1 MVLLARKDEEG
12 NTQTLYDHLHGAGR
26 LASGFE
32 DEFAD
37 ISRTAA
43 VLHDVGKVAQQFQT
57 YLLSDDGHRGDVQ
70 HARQGAF
77 VVNDFFESK
86 GEIEEIAKEILELA
100 ISKHH
105 GGLPDC
111 IDESGN
117 RAFLLGFTE
126 SDKSNEKYAYQE
138 IKRGLNGL
146 ALDLQSNFRGSAED
160 IACFLKKIKSLGMS
174 KDSIYFYLGLL
185 VKLIYSRLVDA
196 DRTDAACFETRKQY
210 RPNTVDWQNL
220 ISRLDKSMRS
230 FDSSSE
236 INRIRH
242 QINEQCCLAGAR
254 ETGIYRL
261 SIPTGGGKTLASLN
275 FALHHALKTGKHRII
290 YVIPYLSIT
299 TQTAKTFRDVLGL
312 NADSD
317 VLLEHYST
325 AGMQRSADV
334 ADNASSEFEDAGE
347 HQRKLAA
354 ERWDNPIIVTTM
366 VEFLETVMSA
376 RGTKLRK
383 FHNMADSVIIFDE
396 IQSLPMNTI
405 NLFNEIVSFLSKITN
420 STILLCSAT
429 QPLLEKTKRENL
441 LLSEKPDLIAET
453 ESYEDKLRRT
463 RIVASTENK
472 SCDELGQIIYQQAR
486 KNGNCLA
493 IVNLKKEAREIFQC
507 LERLDVNHEF
517 ELIRL
522 STAMCGRHRTDC
534 LNRIGALL
542 DPGNPKPVICVSTQ
556 LIEAGVD
563 ISFACVVRAMAGLD
577 SIMQA
582 AGRCNRNGES
592 VEPKNVYVYPLK
604 DEDSMER
611 YLPDIA
617 MGKQLTLQI
626 YGIITDKNYGFP
638 EWIDEQNLGADKKQ
652 SLESMVDE
660 LHVSP
665 KVKRGII
672 QSVRLIDDI
681 SKAVGK
687 KPSRIFLE
695 LAGDIQASVRTTSR
709 KNRLL
714 ELYKNAGL
722 RKEFS
727 DIYDRLEASDD
738 KGLQDD
744 RWFLYYTQLGK
755 DMYTGEELDID
766 RLSSDYDIDHI
777 IPQAVT
783 QNDSLDN
790 RVLVSRAANA
800 RKTDS
805 FAYLPELVEARRGFW
820 QELLDNRLISQTK
833 FERLVRQNDFGR
845 HEKERFVERS
855 LVETRQIMK
864 NVATLM
870 RRRYGNSSAV
880 IGLNSELT
888 KEMRQYLG
896 FEHKNRDI
904 NDYHHAQDALCL
916 GVAGQF
922 AVNRGFFDNGA
933 VSDGAANA
941 YNIYLQD
948 YLRGY
953 REKLKAGD
961 RKHGKAFGFIVGSMA
976 SADENKRI
984 NPKTGEI
991 AWSEADKDYLRRV
1004 MNYRKMLVT
1013 QKVGDSFGALY
1024 NETRYGAAVKE
1035 GHDGIAFDKN
1045 KADTSLYGGFSS
1057 AKVVYSILVELK
1069 GKVRLVNITMQEY
1082 SMLGDC
1088 PSDEALKK
1096 VLVAKKPEYAKAKI
1110 LLRHIPSMQLIHY
1123 KGACMTIKSA
1133 TELNNARQLWLD
1145 CDVYNALDDY
1155 LKCGTSKSSIDIMQ
1169 IWDALF
1175 DAVNKHYPLHRVEE
1189 STLAKARTKFEKL
1202 DLDKQLDVL
1211 GMIVVALH
1219 ADPGRANLSLVGLPS
1234 EWKRVRSV
1242 SFSDD
1247 DEFVFQSP
1255 SGLFETK
1262 ITIAEL
1268 KKAE

>member
-486 KNGNCLA
+486 KDGNCLA

-507 LERLDVNHEF
+507 LERLDVNLAIAF
-517 ELIRL
+517 EVNNANPNGDPLNGNRPRTTSEGLGEVSDVALKRKIR
-522 STAMCGRHRTDC
+522 
-534 LNRIGALL
+534 NRLQDA
-542 DPGNPKPVICVSTQ
+542 
-556 LIEAGVD
+556 
-563 ISFACVVRAMAGLD
+563 
-577 SIMQA
+577 
-582 AGRCNRNGES
+582 GES
-592 VEPKNVYVYPLK
+592 VFVQSDDRSDDGAKSLSDRFNTYLKTLPKDEQKQKNVVFGKVCERWLDVRSFGQVFAFKKAKDTDEVSIGVRGPVSIQPAFSINPIAIDDVQITKSVNSETTDSGKKSSDTMGMKYRVSGRAVYVTYGSISPQLAERTGFSAEDAEK
-604 DEDSMER
+604 IKEALVTLFENDESSARPSGSMEV
-611 YLPDIA
+611 LDVVWFA
-617 MGKQLTLQI
+617 H
-626 YGIITDKNYGFP
+626 NC
-638 EWIDEQNLGADKKQ
+638 
-652 SLESMVDE
+652 
-660 LHVSP
+660 
-665 KVKRGII
+665 
-672 QSVRLIDDI
+672 
-681 SKAVGK
+681 
-687 KPSRIFLE
+687 
-695 LAGDIQASVRTTSR
+695 
-709 KNRLL
+709 
-714 ELYKNAGL
+714 
-722 RKEFS
+722 
-727 DIYDRLEASDD
+727 
-738 KGLQDD
+738 KG
-744 RWFLYYTQLGK
+744 
-755 DMYTGEELDID
+755 
-766 RLSSDYDIDHI
+766 
-777 IPQAVT
+777 
-783 QNDSLDN
+783 
-790 RVLVSRAANA
+790 
-800 RKTDS
+800 
-805 FAYLPELVEARRGFW
+805 
-820 QELLDNRLISQTK
+820 
-833 FERLVRQNDFGR
+833 
-845 HEKERFVERS
+845 
-855 LVETRQIMK
+855 
-864 NVATLM
+864 
-870 RRRYGNSSAV
+870 
-880 IGLNSELT
+880 
-888 KEMRQYLG
+888 
-896 FEHKNRDI
+896 
-904 NDYHHAQDALCL
+904 
-916 GVAGQF
+916 
-922 AVNRGFFDNGA
+922 GA
-933 VSDGAANA
+933 VF
-941 YNIYLQD
+941 
-948 YLRGY
+948 
-953 REKLKAGD
+953 
-961 RKHGKAFGFIVGSMA
+961 FGQS
-976 SADENKRI
+976 S
-984 NPKTGEI
+984 
-991 AWSEADKDYLRRV
+991 
-1004 MNYRKMLVT
+1004 
-1013 QKVGDSFGALY
+1013 SF
-1024 NETRYGAAVKE
+1024 R
-1035 GHDGIAFDKN
+1035 F
-1045 KADTSLYGGFSS
+1045 
-1057 AKVVYSILVELK
+1057 
-1069 GKVRLVNITMQEY
+1069 R
-1082 SMLGDC
+1082 
-1088 PSDEALKK
+1088 
-1096 VLVAKKPEYAKAKI
+1096 
-1110 LLRHIPSMQLIHY
+1110 
-1123 KGACMTIKSA
+1123 
-1133 TELNNARQLWLD
+1133 
-1145 CDVYNALDDY
+1145 
-1155 LKCGTSKSSIDIMQ
+1155 
-1169 IWDALF
+1169 
-1175 DAVNKHYPLHRVEE
+1175 
-1189 STLAKARTKFEKL
+1189 
-1202 DLDKQLDVL
+1202 
-1211 GMIVVALH
+1211 
-1219 ADPGRANLSLVGLPS
+1219 
-1234 EWKRVRSV
+1234 
-1242 SFSDD
+1242 
-1247 DEFVFQSP
+1247 
-1255 SGLFETK
+1255 
-1262 ITIAEL
+1262 
-1268 KKAE
+1268 

>member
-12 NTQTLYDHLHGAGR
+12 NTQALYDHLHGAGR

-160 IACFLKKIKSLGMS
+160 IACFLKKIKSLRLS

-210 RPNTVDWQNL
+210 RPNAVDWQNL

-275 FALHHALKTGKHRII
+275 FALHHALKTGKRRII

-312 NADSD
+312 NSDSD

-463 RIVASTENK
+463 RIVASAENK

-517 ELIRL
+517 ELIHL

-626 YGIITDKNYGFP
+626 MENYPGKDLLSSNILEQYYDMLLRKKDGNGKGGYTDCPIRGRA
-638 EWIDEQNLGADKKQ
+638 EGATTAYD
-652 SLESMVDE
+652 LFRVDS
-660 LHVSP
+660 SP
-665 KVKRGII
+665 
-672 QSVRLIDDI
+672 I
-681 SKAVGK
+681 SKEYAIMAALENKIDFAIAFAVNNAN
-687 KPSRIFLE
+687 PN
-695 LAGDIQASVRTTSR
+695 GDPLNGNRPRTTSEGLGEVSDVALKR
-709 KNRLL
+709 KIRNRLQD
-714 ELYKNAGL
+714 AG
-722 RKEFS
+722 ESVFVQ
-727 DIYDRLEASDD
+727 SDD
-738 KGLQDD
+738 RSDD
-744 RWFLYYTQLGK
+744 GAKSLSDRFNTYLKTLPKDEQKQKNVVFGKVCERWLDVRSFGQVFAFKKAKDTDEVSIGVRGPVSIQPAFSINPIAIDDVQITKSVNSETTDSGK
-755 DMYTGEELDID
+755 K
-766 RLSSDYDIDHI
+766 SSDTMGMKYRVSGRAVYVTYGSIS
-777 IPQAVT
+777 PQLAERTGFSAEDAEKIKEALVT
-783 QNDSLDN
+783 LFEND
-790 RVLVSRAANA
+790 
-800 RKTDS
+800 
-805 FAYLPELVEARRGFW
+805 E
-820 QELLDNRLISQTK
+820 
-833 FERLVRQNDFGR
+833 
-845 HEKERFVERS
+845 
-855 LVETRQIMK
+855 
-864 NVATLM
+864 
-870 RRRYGNSSAV
+870 SSARP
-880 IGLNSELT
+880 S
-888 KEMRQYLG
+888 
-896 FEHKNRDI
+896 
-904 NDYHHAQDALCL
+904 
-916 GVAGQF
+916 
-922 AVNRGFFDNGA
+922 
-933 VSDGAANA
+933 
-941 YNIYLQD
+941 
-948 YLRGY
+948 
-953 REKLKAGD
+953 
-961 RKHGKAFGFIVGSMA
+961 GSMEVLDVVWFA
-976 SADENKRI
+976 HNCK
-984 NPKTGEI
+984 
-991 AWSEADKDYLRRV
+991 
-1004 MNYRKMLVT
+1004 
-1013 QKVGDSFGALY
+1013 
-1024 NETRYGAAVKE
+1024 
-1035 GHDGIAFDKN
+1035 
-1045 KADTSLYGGFSS
+1045 GGQYSS
-1057 AKVVYSILVELK
+1057 AKV
-1069 GKVRLVNITMQEY
+1069 
-1082 SMLGDC
+1082 
-1088 PSDEALKK
+1088 
-1096 VLVAKKPEYAKAKI
+1096 
-1110 LLRHIPSMQLIHY
+1110 H
-1123 KGACMTIKSA
+1123 
-1133 TELNNARQLWLD
+1133 
-1145 CDVYNALDDY
+1145 
-1155 LKCGTSKSSIDIMQ
+1155 
-1169 IWDALF
+1169 
-1175 DAVNKHYPLHRVEE
+1175 
-1189 STLAKARTKFEKL
+1189 
-1202 DLDKQLDVL
+1202 
-1211 GMIVVALH
+1211 
-1219 ADPGRANLSLVGLPS
+1219 
-1234 EWKRVRSV
+1234 RSV
-1242 SFSDD
+1242 SIDADGTVNVDD
-1247 DEFVFQSP
+1247 ASIP
-1255 SGLFETK
+1255 GLRYEV
-1262 ITIAEL
+1262 IEGR
-1268 KKAE
+1268 

>member
-12 NTQTLYDHLHGAGR
+12 NTQALYDHLHGAGR

-160 IACFLKKIKSLGMS
+160 IACFLKKIKSLRLS

-210 RPNTVDWQNL
+210 RPNAVDWQNL

-275 FALHHALKTGKHRII
+275 FALHHALKTGKRRII

-312 NADSD
+312 NSDSD

-463 RIVASTENK
+463 RIVASAENK

-517 ELIRL
+517 ELIHL

-556 LIEAGVD
+556 LIYQNDQTLAKVPL
-563 ISFACVVRAMAGLD
+563 R
-577 SIMQA
+577 SIEGIMCFSYKGA
-582 AGRCNRNGES
+582 SPALMGRCGKLGVSMAFYSPRGHYYCSVLGEENRNVLLRREQFR
-592 VEPKNVYVYPLK
+592 VA
-604 DEDSMER
+604 D
-611 YLPDIA
+611 
-617 MGKQLTLQI
+617 
-626 YGIITDKNYGFP
+626 
-638 EWIDEQNLGADKKQ
+638 DEQK
-652 SLESMVDE
+652 SLRYAKSF
-660 LHVSP
+660 
-665 KVKRGII
+665 I
-672 QSVRLIDDI
+672 
-681 SKAVGK
+681 VGK
-687 KPSRIFLE
+687 LYNAKWVLE
-695 LAGDIQASVRTTSR
+695 RTKR
-709 KNRLL
+709 DH
-714 ELYKNAGL
+714 AL
-722 RKEFS
+722 RVN
-727 DIYDRLEASDD
+727 
-738 KGLQDD
+738 
-744 RWFLYYTQLGK
+744 
-755 DMYTGEELDID
+755 ID
-766 RLSSDYDIDHI
+766 RLAEQSGKLS
-777 IPQAVT
+777 
-783 QNDSLDN
+783 
-790 RVLVSRAANA
+790 AALSKA
-800 RKTDS
+800 RKSLTIDELRGVEGLAAKDYFYAFDDLVLKNKDDFFFTSRSRRPPLDRLNALLSFCYSILTNDCIAALQGVGLDPYVGFMHTDRPGRAS
-805 FAYLPELVEARRGFW
+805 LALDLVEEFRPVLADRFVLTLVNTGAVKPGDFEIRENGGV
-820 QELLDNRLISQTK
+820 LLS
-833 FERLVRQNDFGR
+833 DFGR
-845 HEKERFVERS
+845 
-855 LVETRQIMK
+855 
-864 NVATLM
+864 
-870 RRRYGNSSAV
+870 
-880 IGLNSELT
+880 
-888 KEMRQYLG
+888 
-896 FEHKNRDI
+896 
-904 NDYHHAQDALCL
+904 
-916 GVAGQF
+916 
-922 AVNRGFFDNGA
+922 
-933 VSDGAANA
+933 
-941 YNIYLQD
+941 
-948 YLRGY
+948 
-953 REKLKAGD
+953 
-961 RKHGKAFGFIVGSMA
+961 
-976 SADENKRI
+976 
-984 NPKTGEI
+984 
-991 AWSEADKDYLRRV
+991 
-1004 MNYRKMLVT
+1004 
-1013 QKVGDSFGALY
+1013 
-1024 NETRYGAAVKE
+1024 
-1035 GHDGIAFDKN
+1035 
-1045 KADTSLYGGFSS
+1045 
-1057 AKVVYSILVELK
+1057 
-1069 GKVRLVNITMQEY
+1069 
-1082 SMLGDC
+1082 
-1088 PSDEALKK
+1088 KK
-1096 VLVAKKPEYAKAKI
+1096 VLTAWQKKKSDQILHPFLQEKI
-1110 LLRHIPSMQLIHY
+1110 SWGLVPYVQALLL
-1123 KGACMTIKSA
+1123 
-1133 TELNNARQLWLD
+1133 ARSLRGD
-1145 CDVYNALDDY
+1145 LDDY
-1155 LKCGTSKSSIDIMQ
+1155 PPFM
-1169 IWDALF
+1169 
-1175 DAVNKHYPLHRVEE
+1175 
-1189 STLAKARTKFEKL
+1189 
-1202 DLDKQLDVL
+1202 
-1211 GMIVVALH
+1211 
-1219 ADPGRANLSLVGLPS
+1219 
-1234 EWKRVRSV
+1234 WK
-1242 SFSDD
+1242 
-1247 DEFVFQSP
+1247 
-1255 SGLFETK
+1255 
-1262 ITIAEL
+1262 
-1268 KKAE
+1268 

>member
-196 DRTDAACFETRKQY
+196 DRTDAACFETQKQY

-493 IVNLKKEAREIFQC
+493 IVNLKREAREIFQC
-507 LERLDVNHEF
+507 LGRLDVNHEF
-517 ELIRL
+517 ELIHL

-534 LNRIGALL
+534 LNGIGALL

-592 VEPKNVYVYPLK
+592 VEPKNVYVYPFTFRGRFSSKEQALLVDSASSQK
-604 DEDSMER
+604 INSTLRWLVNNHGTLTGNQAIVVWAIKRPEEKPVLNPQSGSFDFDDFFSPIADESK
-611 YLPDIA
+611 A
-617 MGKQLTLQI
+617 
-626 YGIITDKNYGFP
+626 
-638 EWIDEQNLGADKKQ
+638 
-652 SLESMVDE
+652 
-660 LHVSP
+660 LH
-665 KVKRGII
+665 
-672 QSVRLIDDI
+672 DDI
-681 SKAVGK
+681 S
-687 KPSRIFLE
+687 
-695 LAGDIQASVRTTSR
+695 
-709 KNRLL
+709 
-714 ELYKNAGL
+714 
-722 RKEFS
+722 
-727 DIYDRLEASDD
+727 
-738 KGLQDD
+738 
-744 RWFLYYTQLGK
+744 
-755 DMYTGEELDID
+755 
-766 RLSSDYDIDHI
+766 
-777 IPQAVT
+777 
-783 QNDSLDN
+783 
-790 RVLVSRAANA
+790 
-800 RKTDS
+800 
-805 FAYLPELVEARRGFW
+805 
-820 QELLDNRLISQTK
+820 
-833 FERLVRQNDFGR
+833 
-845 HEKERFVERS
+845 
-855 LVETRQIMK
+855 
-864 NVATLM
+864 
-870 RRRYGNSSAV
+870 
-880 IGLNSELT
+880 
-888 KEMRQYLG
+888 
-896 FEHKNRDI
+896 
-904 NDYHHAQDALCL
+904 DAL
-916 GVAGQF
+916 
-922 AVNRGFFDNGA
+922 
-933 VSDGAANA
+933 NA
-941 YNIYLQD
+941 TNVQYAKIFSRV
-948 YLRGY
+948 LRGY
-953 REKLKAGD
+953 EGAEDLK
-961 RKHGKAFGFIVGSMA
+961 KHNDPMVVVILDAATTGRLGVTFYCELQK
-976 SADENKRI
+976 DEYIKRI
-984 NPKTGEI
+984 
-991 AWSEADKDYLRRV
+991 L
-1004 MNYRKMLVT
+1004 L
-1013 QKVGDSFGALY
+1013 
-1024 NETRYGAAVKE
+1024 
-1035 GHDGIAFDKN
+1035 
-1045 KADTSLYGGFSS
+1045 
-1057 AKVVYSILVELK
+1057 
-1069 GKVRLVNITMQEY
+1069 
-1082 SMLGDC
+1082 
-1088 PSDEALKK
+1088 K
-1096 VLVAKKPEYAKAKI
+1096 VLCSI
-1110 LLRHIPSMQLIHY
+1110 S
-1123 KGACMTIKSA
+1123 
-1133 TELNNARQLWLD
+1133 RQ
-1145 CDVYNALDDY
+1145 N
-1155 LKCGTSKSSIDIMQ
+1155 
-1169 IWDALF
+1169 
-1175 DAVNKHYPLHRVEE
+1175 
-1189 STLAKARTKFEKL
+1189 
-1202 DLDKQLDVL
+1202 
-1211 GMIVVALH
+1211 VV
-1219 ADPGRANLSLVGLPS
+1219 
-1234 EWKRVRSV
+1234 
-1242 SFSDD
+1242 
-1247 DEFVFQSP
+1247 
-1255 SGLFETK
+1255 SG
-1262 ITIAEL
+1262 
-1268 KKAE
+1268 

>member
-12 NTQTLYDHLHGAGR
+12 NTQALYDHLHGAGR

-160 IACFLKKIKSLGMS
+160 IACFLKKIKSLRLS

-210 RPNTVDWQNL
+210 RPNAVDWQNL

-275 FALHHALKTGKHRII
+275 FALHHALKTGKRRII

-312 NADSD
+312 NSDSD

-463 RIVASTENK
+463 RIVASAENK

-517 ELIRL
+517 ELIHL

-626 YGIITDKNYGFP
+626 MENYPGKDLLSSNIVVQYEGAPSFTDIINCACDTSDRSSKSYKRFAKDVKERLIECMFGGAQFP
-638 EWIDEQNLGADKKQ
+638 MSILNAACHKVTRPMGYDNIRVWRRDFEIACSLWKKHYIDETRKQ
-652 SLESMVDE
+652 HRQEDVITMYLE
-660 LHVSP
+660 P
-665 KVKRGII
+665 NR
-672 QSVRLIDDI
+672 DDRDYLY
-681 SKAVGK
+681 G
-687 KPSRIFLE
+687 
-695 LAGDIQASVRTTSR
+695 
-709 KNRLL
+709 RLL
-714 ELYKNAGL
+714 ALADNFEESVL
-722 RKEFS
+722 RKQGVK
-727 DIYDRLEASDD
+727 DRPTNAIKLMSNFTAKPYTTWGTLWKQLTPYLKSANGGSWFRNEVDDVMALFKEGDFEDNKALSPMFLLGYSCQRRAS
-738 KGLQDD
+738 
-744 RWFLYYTQLGK
+744 R
-755 DMYTGEELDID
+755 
-766 RLSSDYDIDHI
+766 
-777 IPQAVT
+777 
-783 QNDSLDN
+783 
-790 RVLVSRAANA
+790 
-800 RKTDS
+800 RK
-805 FAYLPELVEARRGFW
+805 A
-820 QELLDNRLISQTK
+820 QEISQ
-833 FERLVRQNDFGR
+833 
-845 HEKERFVERS
+845 
-855 LVETRQIMK
+855 K
-864 NVATLM
+864 N
-870 RRRYGNSSAV
+870 NS
-880 IGLNSELT
+880 
-888 KEMRQYLG
+888 
-896 FEHKNRDI
+896 
-904 NDYHHAQDALCL
+904 
-916 GVAGQF
+916 
-922 AVNRGFFDNGA
+922 
-933 VSDGAANA
+933 
-941 YNIYLQD
+941 
-948 YLRGY
+948 
-953 REKLKAGD
+953 
-961 RKHGKAFGFIVGSMA
+961 
-976 SADENKRI
+976 
-984 NPKTGEI
+984 
-991 AWSEADKDYLRRV
+991 
-1004 MNYRKMLVT
+1004 
-1013 QKVGDSFGALY
+1013 
-1024 NETRYGAAVKE
+1024 
-1035 GHDGIAFDKN
+1035 
-1045 KADTSLYGGFSS
+1045 
-1057 AKVVYSILVELK
+1057 
-1069 GKVRLVNITMQEY
+1069 
-1082 SMLGDC
+1082 
-1088 PSDEALKK
+1088 
-1096 VLVAKKPEYAKAKI
+1096 
-1110 LLRHIPSMQLIHY
+1110 
-1123 KGACMTIKSA
+1123 
-1133 TELNNARQLWLD
+1133 NN
-1145 CDVYNALDDY
+1145 
-1155 LKCGTSKSSIDIMQ
+1155 
-1169 IWDALF
+1169 
-1175 DAVNKHYPLHRVEE
+1175 
-1189 STLAKARTKFEKL
+1189 
-1202 DLDKQLDVL
+1202 
-1211 GMIVVALH
+1211 
-1219 ADPGRANLSLVGLPS
+1219 
-1234 EWKRVRSV
+1234 
-1242 SFSDD
+1242 
-1247 DEFVFQSP
+1247 
-1255 SGLFETK
+1255 
-1262 ITIAEL
+1262 
-1268 KKAE
+1268 

>member
-12 NTQTLYDHLHGAGR
+12 NTQALYDHLHGAGR

-160 IACFLKKIKSLGMS
+160 IACFLKKIKSLRLS

-210 RPNTVDWQNL
+210 RPNAVDWQNL

-275 FALHHALKTGKHRII
+275 FALHHALKTGKRRII

-312 NADSD
+312 NSDSD

-463 RIVASTENK
+463 RIIRVDSSPISKEYVIMAALENK
-472 SCDELGQIIYQQAR
+472 IDFAIAFAVNNANPNGDPL
-486 KNGNCLA
+486 NGNRPRTTSEGLGEVSDVA
-493 IVNLKKEAREIFQC
+493 LKRKIRN
-507 LERLDVNHEF
+507 RLQD
-517 ELIRL
+517 
-522 STAMCGRHRTDC
+522 A
-534 LNRIGALL
+534 
-542 DPGNPKPVICVSTQ
+542 
-556 LIEAGVD
+556 
-563 ISFACVVRAMAGLD
+563 
-577 SIMQA
+577 
-582 AGRCNRNGES
+582 GES
-592 VEPKNVYVYPLK
+592 VFVQSDDRSDDGAKSLSDRFNTYLKTLPKDEQKQKNVVFGKVCERWLDVRSFGQVFAFKKAKDTDEVSIGVRGPVSIQPAFSINPIAIDDVQITKSVNSETTDSGKKSSDTMGMKYRVSGRAVYVTYGSISPQLAERTGFSAEDAEK
-604 DEDSMER
+604 IKEALVTLFENDESSARPSGSMEV
-611 YLPDIA
+611 LDVVWFA
-617 MGKQLTLQI
+617 H
-626 YGIITDKNYGFP
+626 NC
-638 EWIDEQNLGADKKQ
+638 
-652 SLESMVDE
+652 
-660 LHVSP
+660 
-665 KVKRGII
+665 
-672 QSVRLIDDI
+672 
-681 SKAVGK
+681 
-687 KPSRIFLE
+687 
-695 LAGDIQASVRTTSR
+695 
-709 KNRLL
+709 
-714 ELYKNAGL
+714 
-722 RKEFS
+722 
-727 DIYDRLEASDD
+727 
-738 KGLQDD
+738 KG
-744 RWFLYYTQLGK
+744 G
-755 DMYTGEELDID
+755 
-766 RLSSDYDIDHI
+766 
-777 IPQAVT
+777 
-783 QNDSLDN
+783 
-790 RVLVSRAANA
+790 
-800 RKTDS
+800 
-805 FAYLPELVEARRGFW
+805 
-820 QELLDNRLISQTK
+820 
-833 FERLVRQNDFGR
+833 
-845 HEKERFVERS
+845 
-855 LVETRQIMK
+855 
-864 NVATLM
+864 
-870 RRRYGNSSAV
+870 
-880 IGLNSELT
+880 
-888 KEMRQYLG
+888 QY
-896 FEHKNRDI
+896 
-904 NDYHHAQDALCL
+904 
-916 GVAGQF
+916 
-922 AVNRGFFDNGA
+922 
-933 VSDGAANA
+933 
-941 YNIYLQD
+941 
-948 YLRGY
+948 
-953 REKLKAGD
+953 
-961 RKHGKAFGFIVGSMA
+961 
-976 SADENKRI
+976 
-984 NPKTGEI
+984 
-991 AWSEADKDYLRRV
+991 
-1004 MNYRKMLVT
+1004 
-1013 QKVGDSFGALY
+1013 
-1024 NETRYGAAVKE
+1024 
-1035 GHDGIAFDKN
+1035 
-1045 KADTSLYGGFSS
+1045 SS
-1057 AKVVYSILVELK
+1057 AKV
-1069 GKVRLVNITMQEY
+1069 
-1082 SMLGDC
+1082 
-1088 PSDEALKK
+1088 
-1096 VLVAKKPEYAKAKI
+1096 
-1110 LLRHIPSMQLIHY
+1110 H
-1123 KGACMTIKSA
+1123 
-1133 TELNNARQLWLD
+1133 
-1145 CDVYNALDDY
+1145 
-1155 LKCGTSKSSIDIMQ
+1155 
-1169 IWDALF
+1169 
-1175 DAVNKHYPLHRVEE
+1175 
-1189 STLAKARTKFEKL
+1189 
-1202 DLDKQLDVL
+1202 
-1211 GMIVVALH
+1211 
-1219 ADPGRANLSLVGLPS
+1219 
-1234 EWKRVRSV
+1234 RSV
-1242 SFSDD
+1242 SVDADGTVNVDD
-1247 DEFVFQSP
+1247 ASIP
-1255 SGLFETK
+1255 GLRCEV
-1262 ITIAEL
+1262 IEGR
-1268 KKAE
+1268 

>member
-12 NTQTLYDHLHGAGR
+12 NTQALYDHLHGAGR

-37 ISRTAA
+37 ILRTAA

-160 IACFLKKIKSLGMS
+160 IACFLKKIKSLRLS

-210 RPNTVDWQNL
+210 RPNAVDWQNL
-220 ISRLDKSMRS
+220 ISRLDKNMRS

-275 FALHHALKTGKHRII
+275 FALHHALKTGKRRII

-312 NADSD
+312 NSDSD

-463 RIVASTENK
+463 RIVASAENK

-507 LERLDVNHEF
+507 LERLDVNHE
-517 ELIRL
+517 LVNNHGTL
-522 STAMCGRHRTDC
+522 T
-534 LNRIGALL
+534 
-542 DPGNPKPVICVSTQ
+542 GNQAIVVWAIKRPEEKPVLNPQSGSFDFDDSFSSIADESKALHDDISDALNATNVQYAKIFSRVLRGYEGAEDLKKHNDPMVVVILDAATTGRLGVTFYCELQKDEYIKRILQWHVDAAWPLTSFKKSIVEGAERVNVVQYEGAPSFTDIINCACDTSDRSSKSYKRFAKDVKER
-556 LIEAGVD
+556 LIECMFGGAQFPMS
-563 ISFACVVRAMAGLD
+563 ILNAACHKVTRPMGYDNIRVWRRDFEIACSLWKKHYIDETRKQHRQEDVITMYLEPNRD
-577 SIMQA
+577 DRDYLY
-582 AGRCNRNGES
+582 GRLLALADNFEES
-592 VEPKNVYVYPLK
+592 VLRKQGVK
-604 DEDSMER
+604 DRPTNAIKLMSNFTAKP
-611 YLPDIA
+611 YTTWGTLW
-617 MGKQLTLQI
+617 KQLTPYLKSAN
-626 YGIITDKNYGFP
+626 GGSWFRNEVDDVMALFKEGDFEDNKALSPMFL
-638 EWIDEQNLGADKKQ
+638 LGYSCQRRA
-652 SLESMVDE
+652 S
-660 LHVSP
+660 
-665 KVKRGII
+665 R
-672 QSVRLIDDI
+672 R
-681 SKAVGK
+681 KA
-687 KPSRIFLE
+687 
-695 LAGDIQASVRTTSR
+695 
-709 KNRLL
+709 
-714 ELYKNAGL
+714 
-722 RKEFS
+722 
-727 DIYDRLEASDD
+727 
-738 KGLQDD
+738 
-744 RWFLYYTQLGK
+744 
-755 DMYTGEELDID
+755 
-766 RLSSDYDIDHI
+766 
-777 IPQAVT
+777 
-783 QNDSLDN
+783 
-790 RVLVSRAANA
+790 
-800 RKTDS
+800 
-805 FAYLPELVEARRGFW
+805 
-820 QELLDNRLISQTK
+820 QEISQ
-833 FERLVRQNDFGR
+833 
-845 HEKERFVERS
+845 
-855 LVETRQIMK
+855 K
-864 NVATLM
+864 N
-870 RRRYGNSSAV
+870 NS
-880 IGLNSELT
+880 
-888 KEMRQYLG
+888 
-896 FEHKNRDI
+896 
-904 NDYHHAQDALCL
+904 
-916 GVAGQF
+916 
-922 AVNRGFFDNGA
+922 
-933 VSDGAANA
+933 
-941 YNIYLQD
+941 
-948 YLRGY
+948 
-953 REKLKAGD
+953 
-961 RKHGKAFGFIVGSMA
+961 
-976 SADENKRI
+976 
-984 NPKTGEI
+984 
-991 AWSEADKDYLRRV
+991 
-1004 MNYRKMLVT
+1004 
-1013 QKVGDSFGALY
+1013 
-1024 NETRYGAAVKE
+1024 
-1035 GHDGIAFDKN
+1035 
-1045 KADTSLYGGFSS
+1045 
-1057 AKVVYSILVELK
+1057 
-1069 GKVRLVNITMQEY
+1069 
-1082 SMLGDC
+1082 
-1088 PSDEALKK
+1088 
-1096 VLVAKKPEYAKAKI
+1096 
-1110 LLRHIPSMQLIHY
+1110 
-1123 KGACMTIKSA
+1123 
-1133 TELNNARQLWLD
+1133 NN
-1145 CDVYNALDDY
+1145 
-1155 LKCGTSKSSIDIMQ
+1155 
-1169 IWDALF
+1169 
-1175 DAVNKHYPLHRVEE
+1175 
-1189 STLAKARTKFEKL
+1189 
-1202 DLDKQLDVL
+1202 
-1211 GMIVVALH
+1211 
-1219 ADPGRANLSLVGLPS
+1219 
-1234 EWKRVRSV
+1234 
-1242 SFSDD
+1242 
-1247 DEFVFQSP
+1247 
-1255 SGLFETK
+1255 
-1262 ITIAEL
+1262 
-1268 KKAE
+1268 

>member
-12 NTQTLYDHLHGAGR
+12 NTQALYDHLHGAGR

-160 IACFLKKIKSLGMS
+160 IACFLKKIKSLRLS

-210 RPNTVDWQNL
+210 RPNAVDWQNL

-275 FALHHALKTGKHRII
+275 FALHHALKTGKRRII

-312 NADSD
+312 NSDSD

-463 RIVASTENK
+463 RIVASAENK

-517 ELIRL
+517 ELIHL

-626 YGIITDKNYGFP
+626 MENYPGKDLLSSNILEQYYDMLLRKKDGNGKGGYTDCPIRGRAEGATTAYDLLSFNECDRSQFTNTTGGKYGLCFAQAFQTVSDNFHVIPDVTHNVVVPYGQATELLDMLHRGELSEKISVLRRLQEYTVSLFDDDYRDLTGNQAIVVWAIKRP
-638 EWIDEQNLGADKKQ
+638 EEKPVLNPQSGSFDFDDSFSSIADESKA
-652 SLESMVDE
+652 
-660 LHVSP
+660 LH
-665 KVKRGII
+665 
-672 QSVRLIDDI
+672 DDI
-681 SKAVGK
+681 S
-687 KPSRIFLE
+687 
-695 LAGDIQASVRTTSR
+695 
-709 KNRLL
+709 
-714 ELYKNAGL
+714 
-722 RKEFS
+722 
-727 DIYDRLEASDD
+727 
-738 KGLQDD
+738 
-744 RWFLYYTQLGK
+744 
-755 DMYTGEELDID
+755 
-766 RLSSDYDIDHI
+766 
-777 IPQAVT
+777 
-783 QNDSLDN
+783 
-790 RVLVSRAANA
+790 
-800 RKTDS
+800 
-805 FAYLPELVEARRGFW
+805 
-820 QELLDNRLISQTK
+820 
-833 FERLVRQNDFGR
+833 
-845 HEKERFVERS
+845 
-855 LVETRQIMK
+855 
-864 NVATLM
+864 
-870 RRRYGNSSAV
+870 
-880 IGLNSELT
+880 
-888 KEMRQYLG
+888 
-896 FEHKNRDI
+896 
-904 NDYHHAQDALCL
+904 DAL
-916 GVAGQF
+916 
-922 AVNRGFFDNGA
+922 
-933 VSDGAANA
+933 NA
-941 YNIYLQD
+941 TNVQYAKIFSRV
-948 YLRGY
+948 LRGY
-953 REKLKAGD
+953 EGAEDLK
-961 RKHGKAFGFIVGSMA
+961 KHNDPMVVVILDAATTGRLGVTFYCELQK
-976 SADENKRI
+976 DEYIKRI
-984 NPKTGEI
+984 LQWHVDA
-991 AWSEADKDYLRRV
+991 AWPLTSFKKSIVEGAERVNVVQYEGAPSFTDIINCACDTSDRSSKSYKRFAKD
-1004 MNYRKMLVT
+1004 
-1013 QKVGDSFGALY
+1013 
-1024 NETRYGAAVKE
+1024 VKE
-1035 GHDGIAFDKN
+1035 RLIECMGSSYLTA
-1045 KADTSLYGGFSS
+1045 SLCRSPYGECG
-1057 AKVVYSILVELK
+1057 LK
-1069 GKVRLVNITMQEY
+1069 
-1082 SMLGDC
+1082 
-1088 PSDEALKK
+1088 
-1096 VLVAKKPEYAKAKI
+1096 
-1110 LLRHIPSMQLIHY
+1110 
-1123 KGACMTIKSA
+1123 
-1133 TELNNARQLWLD
+1133 
-1145 CDVYNALDDY
+1145 
-1155 LKCGTSKSSIDIMQ
+1155 
-1169 IWDALF
+1169 
-1175 DAVNKHYPLHRVEE
+1175 
-1189 STLAKARTKFEKL
+1189 
-1202 DLDKQLDVL
+1202 
-1211 GMIVVALH
+1211 
-1219 ADPGRANLSLVGLPS
+1219 
-1234 EWKRVRSV
+1234 
-1242 SFSDD
+1242 
-1247 DEFVFQSP
+1247 
-1255 SGLFETK
+1255 
-1262 ITIAEL
+1262 
-1268 KKAE
+1268 

>member
-12 NTQTLYDHLHGAGR
+12 NTQALYDHLHGAGR

-160 IACFLKKIKSLGMS
+160 IACFLKKIKSLRLS
-174 KDSIYFYLGLL
+174 KDGIYFYLGLL

-210 RPNTVDWQNL
+210 RPNAVDWQNL
-220 ISRLDKSMRS
+220 ISRLDKNMRS

-275 FALHHALKTGKHRII
+275 FALHHALKTGKRRII

-312 NADSD
+312 NSDSD

-463 RIVASTENK
+463 RIVASAENK

-507 LERLDVNHEF
+507 LERLDVNHE
-517 ELIRL
+517 LVNNHGIL
-522 STAMCGRHRTDC
+522 T
-534 LNRIGALL
+534 
-542 DPGNPKPVICVSTQ
+542 GNQAIVVWAIKRPEEKPVLNPQS
-556 LIEAGVD
+556 G
-563 ISFACVVRAMAGLD
+563 SFDFDD
-577 SIMQA
+577 SFSSIA
-582 AGRCNRNGES
+582 DES
-592 VEPKNVYVYPLK
+592 K
-604 DEDSMER
+604 
-611 YLPDIA
+611 A
-617 MGKQLTLQI
+617 
-626 YGIITDKNYGFP
+626 
-638 EWIDEQNLGADKKQ
+638 
-652 SLESMVDE
+652 
-660 LHVSP
+660 LH
-665 KVKRGII
+665 
-672 QSVRLIDDI
+672 DDI
-681 SKAVGK
+681 S
-687 KPSRIFLE
+687 
-695 LAGDIQASVRTTSR
+695 
-709 KNRLL
+709 
-714 ELYKNAGL
+714 
-722 RKEFS
+722 
-727 DIYDRLEASDD
+727 
-738 KGLQDD
+738 
-744 RWFLYYTQLGK
+744 
-755 DMYTGEELDID
+755 
-766 RLSSDYDIDHI
+766 
-777 IPQAVT
+777 
-783 QNDSLDN
+783 
-790 RVLVSRAANA
+790 
-800 RKTDS
+800 
-805 FAYLPELVEARRGFW
+805 
-820 QELLDNRLISQTK
+820 
-833 FERLVRQNDFGR
+833 
-845 HEKERFVERS
+845 
-855 LVETRQIMK
+855 
-864 NVATLM
+864 
-870 RRRYGNSSAV
+870 
-880 IGLNSELT
+880 
-888 KEMRQYLG
+888 
-896 FEHKNRDI
+896 
-904 NDYHHAQDALCL
+904 DAL
-916 GVAGQF
+916 
-922 AVNRGFFDNGA
+922 
-933 VSDGAANA
+933 NA
-941 YNIYLQD
+941 TNVQYAKIFSRV
-948 YLRGY
+948 LRGY
-953 REKLKAGD
+953 EGAEDLK
-961 RKHGKAFGFIVGSMA
+961 KHNDPMVVVILDAATTGRLGVTFYCELQK
-976 SADENKRI
+976 DEYIKRI
-984 NPKTGEI
+984 LQWHVDAAWPLTSFKKSIVEGAERVNVVQYEGAPSFTDIINCACDTSDRSSKSYKRFAKDVKERLIECMFGGAQFPMSILNAACHKVTRPMGYDNIRVWRRDFEI
-991 AWSEADKDYLRRV
+991 ACSLWKKTL
-1004 MNYRKMLVT
+1004 YR
-1013 QKVGDSFGALY
+1013 
-1024 NETRYGAAVKE
+1024 
-1035 GHDGIAFDKN
+1035 
-1045 KADTSLYGGFSS
+1045 
-1057 AKVVYSILVELK
+1057 
-1069 GKVRLVNITMQEY
+1069 
-1082 SMLGDC
+1082 
-1088 PSDEALKK
+1088 
-1096 VLVAKKPEYAKAKI
+1096 
-1110 LLRHIPSMQLIHY
+1110 
-1123 KGACMTIKSA
+1123 
-1133 TELNNARQLWLD
+1133 
-1145 CDVYNALDDY
+1145 
-1155 LKCGTSKSSIDIMQ
+1155 
-1169 IWDALF
+1169 
-1175 DAVNKHYPLHRVEE
+1175 
-1189 STLAKARTKFEKL
+1189 
-1202 DLDKQLDVL
+1202 
-1211 GMIVVALH
+1211 
-1219 ADPGRANLSLVGLPS
+1219 
-1234 EWKRVRSV
+1234 
-1242 SFSDD
+1242 
-1247 DEFVFQSP
+1247 
-1255 SGLFETK
+1255 
-1262 ITIAEL
+1262 
-1268 KKAE
+1268 

>member
-160 IACFLKKIKSLGMS
+160 IACFLKKIKSLGLS

-196 DRTDAACFETRKQY
+196 DRTDAACFETQKQY

-242 QINEQCCLAGAR
+242 QINEQCCLAGVR

-507 LERLDVNHEF
+507 LERLDVNREF
-517 ELIRL
+517 ELIHL

-626 YGIITDKNYGFP
+626 MENYPGKDLLSSNILEQYYDMLLRKKDGNGKGGYTDCPIRGRAEGATTAYDLLSFNECDRSQFTNTTGGKYGLCFAQAFQTVSDNFHVIPDVTHNVVVPYGQAIELLDMLHRGELP
-638 EWIDEQNLGADKKQ
+638 EKISVLRRLQEYTV
-652 SLESMVDE
+652 SLF
-660 LHVSP
+660 
-665 KVKRGII
+665 
-672 QSVRLIDDI
+672 DDDYRDLARKHAI
-681 SKAVGK
+681 SLANEDFGV
-687 KPSRIFLE
+687 FL
-695 LAGDIQASVRTTSR
+695 LNNANPNGDPLNGNRPRTTSEGLGEVSDVALKR
-709 KNRLL
+709 KIRNRLQD
-714 ELYKNAGL
+714 AG
-722 RKEFS
+722 ESVFVQ
-727 DIYDRLEASDD
+727 SDD
-738 KGLQDD
+738 RSDD
-744 RWFLYYTQLGK
+744 GAKSLSDRFNTYLKTLPKDEQKQKNVVFGKVCERWLDVRSFGQVFAFKKAKDTDEVSIGVRGPVSIQPAFSINPIAIDDVQITKSVNSETTDSGK
-755 DMYTGEELDID
+755 K
-766 RLSSDYDIDHI
+766 SSDTMGMKYRVSGRAVYVTYGSIS
-777 IPQAVT
+777 PQLAERTGFSAEDAEKIKEALVT
-783 QNDSLDN
+783 LFEND
-790 RVLVSRAANA
+790 
-800 RKTDS
+800 
-805 FAYLPELVEARRGFW
+805 E
-820 QELLDNRLISQTK
+820 
-833 FERLVRQNDFGR
+833 
-845 HEKERFVERS
+845 
-855 LVETRQIMK
+855 
-864 NVATLM
+864 
-870 RRRYGNSSAV
+870 SSARP
-880 IGLNSELT
+880 S
-888 KEMRQYLG
+888 
-896 FEHKNRDI
+896 
-904 NDYHHAQDALCL
+904 
-916 GVAGQF
+916 
-922 AVNRGFFDNGA
+922 
-933 VSDGAANA
+933 
-941 YNIYLQD
+941 
-948 YLRGY
+948 
-953 REKLKAGD
+953 
-961 RKHGKAFGFIVGSMA
+961 GSMEVLDVVWFA
-976 SADENKRI
+976 HNCK
-984 NPKTGEI
+984 
-991 AWSEADKDYLRRV
+991 
-1004 MNYRKMLVT
+1004 
-1013 QKVGDSFGALY
+1013 
-1024 NETRYGAAVKE
+1024 
-1035 GHDGIAFDKN
+1035 
-1045 KADTSLYGGFSS
+1045 GGQYSS
-1057 AKVVYSILVELK
+1057 AKV
-1069 GKVRLVNITMQEY
+1069 
-1082 SMLGDC
+1082 
-1088 PSDEALKK
+1088 
-1096 VLVAKKPEYAKAKI
+1096 
-1110 LLRHIPSMQLIHY
+1110 H
-1123 KGACMTIKSA
+1123 
-1133 TELNNARQLWLD
+1133 
-1145 CDVYNALDDY
+1145 
-1155 LKCGTSKSSIDIMQ
+1155 
-1169 IWDALF
+1169 
-1175 DAVNKHYPLHRVEE
+1175 
-1189 STLAKARTKFEKL
+1189 
-1202 DLDKQLDVL
+1202 
-1211 GMIVVALH
+1211 
-1219 ADPGRANLSLVGLPS
+1219 
-1234 EWKRVRSV
+1234 RSV
-1242 SFSDD
+1242 SIDADGTVNVDD
-1247 DEFVFQSP
+1247 ASIP
-1255 SGLFETK
+1255 GLRYEV
-1262 ITIAEL
+1262 IEGR
-1268 KKAE
+1268 

>member
-12 NTQTLYDHLHGAGR
+12 NTQALYDHLHGAGR

-160 IACFLKKIKSLGMS
+160 IACFLKKIKSLRLS

-210 RPNTVDWQNL
+210 RPNAVDWQNL

-275 FALHHALKTGKHRII
+275 FALHHALKTGKRRII

-312 NADSD
+312 NSDSD

-463 RIVASTENK
+463 RIVASAENK

-517 ELIRL
+517 ELIHL

-592 VEPKNVYVYPLK
+592 VEPKNVYVYSVFVQSDDRSDDGAKSLSDRFNTYLKTLPK
-604 DEDSMER
+604 DEQKQKNVVFGKVCERWLDVRSFGQVFAFKKAKDTDEVSIGVRGPVSIQPAFSINPIAIDDVQITKSVNSETTDSGKKSSDTMGMKYRVSGRAVYVTYGSISPQLAERTGFSAEDAEKIKEALVTLFENDESSARPSGSMEV
-611 YLPDIA
+611 LDVVWFA
-617 MGKQLTLQI
+617 H
-626 YGIITDKNYGFP
+626 NC
-638 EWIDEQNLGADKKQ
+638 
-652 SLESMVDE
+652 
-660 LHVSP
+660 
-665 KVKRGII
+665 
-672 QSVRLIDDI
+672 
-681 SKAVGK
+681 
-687 KPSRIFLE
+687 
-695 LAGDIQASVRTTSR
+695 
-709 KNRLL
+709 
-714 ELYKNAGL
+714 
-722 RKEFS
+722 
-727 DIYDRLEASDD
+727 
-738 KGLQDD
+738 KG
-744 RWFLYYTQLGK
+744 G
-755 DMYTGEELDID
+755 
-766 RLSSDYDIDHI
+766 
-777 IPQAVT
+777 
-783 QNDSLDN
+783 
-790 RVLVSRAANA
+790 
-800 RKTDS
+800 
-805 FAYLPELVEARRGFW
+805 
-820 QELLDNRLISQTK
+820 
-833 FERLVRQNDFGR
+833 
-845 HEKERFVERS
+845 
-855 LVETRQIMK
+855 
-864 NVATLM
+864 
-870 RRRYGNSSAV
+870 
-880 IGLNSELT
+880 
-888 KEMRQYLG
+888 QY
-896 FEHKNRDI
+896 
-904 NDYHHAQDALCL
+904 
-916 GVAGQF
+916 
-922 AVNRGFFDNGA
+922 
-933 VSDGAANA
+933 
-941 YNIYLQD
+941 
-948 YLRGY
+948 
-953 REKLKAGD
+953 
-961 RKHGKAFGFIVGSMA
+961 
-976 SADENKRI
+976 
-984 NPKTGEI
+984 
-991 AWSEADKDYLRRV
+991 
-1004 MNYRKMLVT
+1004 
-1013 QKVGDSFGALY
+1013 
-1024 NETRYGAAVKE
+1024 
-1035 GHDGIAFDKN
+1035 
-1045 KADTSLYGGFSS
+1045 SS
-1057 AKVVYSILVELK
+1057 AKV
-1069 GKVRLVNITMQEY
+1069 
-1082 SMLGDC
+1082 
-1088 PSDEALKK
+1088 
-1096 VLVAKKPEYAKAKI
+1096 
-1110 LLRHIPSMQLIHY
+1110 H
-1123 KGACMTIKSA
+1123 
-1133 TELNNARQLWLD
+1133 
-1145 CDVYNALDDY
+1145 
-1155 LKCGTSKSSIDIMQ
+1155 
-1169 IWDALF
+1169 
-1175 DAVNKHYPLHRVEE
+1175 
-1189 STLAKARTKFEKL
+1189 
-1202 DLDKQLDVL
+1202 
-1211 GMIVVALH
+1211 
-1219 ADPGRANLSLVGLPS
+1219 
-1234 EWKRVRSV
+1234 RSV
-1242 SFSDD
+1242 SVDADGTVNVDD
-1247 DEFVFQSP
+1247 ASIP
-1255 SGLFETK
+1255 GLRYEV
-1262 ITIAEL
+1262 IEGR
-1268 KKAE
+1268 

>member
-12 NTQTLYDHLHGAGR
+12 NTQALYDHLHGAGR

-160 IACFLKKIKSLGMS
+160 IACFLKKIKSLRLS

-210 RPNTVDWQNL
+210 RPNAVDWQNL

-275 FALHHALKTGKHRII
+275 FALHHALKTGKRRII

-312 NADSD
+312 NSDSD

-463 RIVASTENK
+463 RIVASAENK

-517 ELIRL
+517 ELIHL

-626 YGIITDKNYGFP
+626 MENYPGKDLLSSN
-638 EWIDEQNLGADKKQ
+638 ILEQYYDML
-652 SLESMVDE
+652 
-660 LHVSP
+660 
-665 KVKRGII
+665 
-672 QSVRLIDDI
+672 
-681 SKAVGK
+681 
-687 KPSRIFLE
+687 
-695 LAGDIQASVRTTSR
+695 
-709 KNRLL
+709 
-714 ELYKNAGL
+714 L
-722 RKEFS
+722 RKKDGNGKGGYTDCPIRGRAEGATTAYDLLSFNECDRSQFTNTTGGKYGLCFAQAFQTVS
-727 DIYDRLEASDD
+727 DN
-738 KGLQDD
+738 
-744 RWFLYYTQLGK
+744 F
-755 DMYTGEELDID
+755 
-766 RLSSDYDIDHI
+766 HV
-777 IPQAVT
+777 IPDVTHNVVVPYGQAT
-783 QNDSLDN
+783 
-790 RVLVSRAANA
+790 
-800 RKTDS
+800 
-805 FAYLPELVEARRGFW
+805 
-820 QELLDNRLISQTK
+820 ELLDMLHRGELSEKISVLRRLQEYTVSLFDDDYRDLDRKHAISLAN
-833 FERLVRQNDFGR
+833 EDFG
-845 HEKERFVERS
+845 
-855 LVETRQIMK
+855 
-864 NVATLM
+864 
-870 RRRYGNSSAV
+870 V
-880 IGLNSELT
+880 IS
-888 KEMRQYLG
+888 
-896 FEHKNRDI
+896 
-904 NDYHHAQDALCL
+904 DAL
-916 GVAGQF
+916 
-922 AVNRGFFDNGA
+922 
-933 VSDGAANA
+933 NA
-941 YNIYLQD
+941 TNVQYAKIFSRV
-948 YLRGY
+948 LRGY
-953 REKLKAGD
+953 EGAEDLK
-961 RKHGKAFGFIVGSMA
+961 KHNDPMVVVILDAATTGRLGVTFYCELQK
-976 SADENKRI
+976 DEYIKRI
-984 NPKTGEI
+984 LQWHVDAAWPLTSFKKSIVEGAERVNVVQYEGAPSFTDIINCACDTSDRSSKSYKRFAKDVKERLIECMFGGAQFPMSILNAACHKVTRPMGYDNIRVWRRDFEI
-991 AWSEADKDYLRRV
+991 ACSLWKKHYIDETRKQHRQEDVITMYLEPNRDDRDYLYGRLLALADNFEESVLRKQGVKDRPTNAIKLMSNFTAKPYTTWGTLWKQLTPYLKSANGGSWFRNEVDDV
-1004 MNYRKMLVT
+1004 M
-1013 QKVGDSFGALY
+1013 ALF
-1024 NETRYGAAVKE
+1024 KE
-1035 GHDGIAFDKN
+1035 GDFEDN
-1045 KADTSLYGGFSS
+1045 KALSPMFLLG
-1057 AKVVYSILVELK
+1057 YSCQRRASRRK
-1069 GKVRLVNITMQEY
+1069 AQEI
-1082 SMLGDC
+1082 SQ
-1088 PSDEALKK
+1088 K
-1096 VLVAKKPEYAKAKI
+1096 
-1110 LLRHIPSMQLIHY
+1110 
-1123 KGACMTIKSA
+1123 
-1133 TELNNARQLWLD
+1133 NNS
-1145 CDVYNALDDY
+1145 N
-1155 LKCGTSKSSIDIMQ
+1155 
-1169 IWDALF
+1169 
-1175 DAVNKHYPLHRVEE
+1175 N
-1189 STLAKARTKFEKL
+1189 
-1202 DLDKQLDVL
+1202 
-1211 GMIVVALH
+1211 
-1219 ADPGRANLSLVGLPS
+1219 
-1234 EWKRVRSV
+1234 
-1242 SFSDD
+1242 
-1247 DEFVFQSP
+1247 
-1255 SGLFETK
+1255 
-1262 ITIAEL
+1262 
-1268 KKAE
+1268 

>member
-138 IKRGLNGL
+138 IKRGLNDL

-160 IACFLKKIKSLGMS
+160 IACFLKKIKSLGLS

-312 NADSD
+312 NSDSD

-354 ERWDNPIIVTTM
+354 ECWDNPIIVTTM

-486 KNGNCLA
+486 KDGNCLA

-517 ELIRL
+517 ELIHL

-626 YGIITDKNYGFP
+626 MENYPGKDLLSSN
-638 EWIDEQNLGADKKQ
+638 ILEQYYDML
-652 SLESMVDE
+652 
-660 LHVSP
+660 
-665 KVKRGII
+665 
-672 QSVRLIDDI
+672 
-681 SKAVGK
+681 
-687 KPSRIFLE
+687 
-695 LAGDIQASVRTTSR
+695 
-709 KNRLL
+709 
-714 ELYKNAGL
+714 L
-722 RKEFS
+722 RKKDGNGKGGYTDCPIRGRAEGATTAYDLLSFNECDRSQFANTTGGKYGLCFAQAFQTVS
-727 DIYDRLEASDD
+727 DN
-738 KGLQDD
+738 
-744 RWFLYYTQLGK
+744 F
-755 DMYTGEELDID
+755 
-766 RLSSDYDIDHI
+766 HV
-777 IPQAVT
+777 IPDVTHNVVVPYGQAT
-783 QNDSLDN
+783 
-790 RVLVSRAANA
+790 
-800 RKTDS
+800 
-805 FAYLPELVEARRGFW
+805 
-820 QELLDNRLISQTK
+820 ELLDMLHRGELSEKISVLRRLQEYTVSLFDDDYRDLARKHAISLAN
-833 FERLVRQNDFGR
+833 EDFGVFLLNEEYYNDKYGVVR
-845 HEKERFVERS
+845 EAEMP
-855 LVETRQIMK
+855 LL
-864 NVATLM
+864 LM
-870 RRRYGNSSAV
+870 
-880 IGLNSELT
+880 
-888 KEMRQYLG
+888 
-896 FEHKNRDI
+896 
-904 NDYHHAQDALCL
+904 
-916 GVAGQF
+916 
-922 AVNRGFFDNGA
+922 
-933 VSDGAANA
+933 
-941 YNIYLQD
+941 
-948 YLRGY
+948 
-953 REKLKAGD
+953 
-961 RKHGKAFGFIVGSMA
+961 
-976 SADENKRI
+976 
-984 NPKTGEI
+984 
-991 AWSEADKDYLRRV
+991 
-1004 MNYRKMLVT
+1004 
-1013 QKVGDSFGALY
+1013 
-1024 NETRYGAAVKE
+1024 
-1035 GHDGIAFDKN
+1035 
-1045 KADTSLYGGFSS
+1045 
-1057 AKVVYSILVELK
+1057 
-1069 GKVRLVNITMQEY
+1069 
-1082 SMLGDC
+1082 
-1088 PSDEALKK
+1088 
-1096 VLVAKKPEYAKAKI
+1096 
-1110 LLRHIPSMQLIHY
+1110 
-1123 KGACMTIKSA
+1123 
-1133 TELNNARQLWLD
+1133 
-1145 CDVYNALDDY
+1145 
-1155 LKCGTSKSSIDIMQ
+1155 
-1169 IWDALF
+1169 
-1175 DAVNKHYPLHRVEE
+1175 
-1189 STLAKARTKFEKL
+1189 
-1202 DLDKQLDVL
+1202 
-1211 GMIVVALH
+1211 
-1219 ADPGRANLSLVGLPS
+1219 
-1234 EWKRVRSV
+1234 
-1242 SFSDD
+1242 
-1247 DEFVFQSP
+1247 
-1255 SGLFETK
+1255 
-1262 ITIAEL
+1262 
-1268 KKAE
+1268 

>member
-12 NTQTLYDHLHGAGR
+12 NTQALYDHLHGAGR

-160 IACFLKKIKSLGMS
+160 IACFLKKIKSLRLS

-210 RPNTVDWQNL
+210 RPNAVDWQNL

-275 FALHHALKTGKHRII
+275 FALHHALKTGKRRII

-312 NADSD
+312 NSDSD

-463 RIVASTENK
+463 RIVASAENK

-517 ELIRL
+517 ELIHL

-626 YGIITDKNYGFP
+626 MENYPGKDLLSSNILEQYYDMLLRKKDGNGKGGYTDCPIRGRAEGATTAYDLLSFNECDRSQFTNTTGGKYGLCFAQAFQTVSDNFHVIPDVTHNVVVPYGQAT
-638 EWIDEQNLGADKKQ
+638 ELLDMLHRGELSEKISVLRRLQEYTV
-652 SLESMVDE
+652 SLF
-660 LHVSP
+660 
-665 KVKRGII
+665 
-672 QSVRLIDDI
+672 DDDN
-681 SKAVGK
+681 AN
-687 KPSRIFLE
+687 PN
-695 LAGDIQASVRTTSR
+695 GDPLNGNRPRTTSEGLGEVSDVALKR
-709 KNRLL
+709 KIRNRLQD
-714 ELYKNAGL
+714 AG
-722 RKEFS
+722 ESVFVQ
-727 DIYDRLEASDD
+727 SDD
-738 KGLQDD
+738 RSDD
-744 RWFLYYTQLGK
+744 GAKSLSDRFNTYLKTLPKDEQKQKNVVFGKVCERWLDVRSFGQVFAFKKAKDTDEVSIGVRGPVSIQPAFSINPIAIDDVQITKSVNSETTDSGK
-755 DMYTGEELDID
+755 K
-766 RLSSDYDIDHI
+766 SSDTMGMKYRVSGRAVYVTYGSIS
-777 IPQAVT
+777 PQLAERTGFSAEDAEKIKEALVT
-783 QNDSLDN
+783 LFEND
-790 RVLVSRAANA
+790 
-800 RKTDS
+800 
-805 FAYLPELVEARRGFW
+805 E
-820 QELLDNRLISQTK
+820 
-833 FERLVRQNDFGR
+833 
-845 HEKERFVERS
+845 
-855 LVETRQIMK
+855 
-864 NVATLM
+864 
-870 RRRYGNSSAV
+870 SSARP
-880 IGLNSELT
+880 S
-888 KEMRQYLG
+888 
-896 FEHKNRDI
+896 
-904 NDYHHAQDALCL
+904 
-916 GVAGQF
+916 
-922 AVNRGFFDNGA
+922 
-933 VSDGAANA
+933 
-941 YNIYLQD
+941 
-948 YLRGY
+948 
-953 REKLKAGD
+953 
-961 RKHGKAFGFIVGSMA
+961 GSMEVLDVVWFA
-976 SADENKRI
+976 HNCK
-984 NPKTGEI
+984 
-991 AWSEADKDYLRRV
+991 
-1004 MNYRKMLVT
+1004 
-1013 QKVGDSFGALY
+1013 
-1024 NETRYGAAVKE
+1024 
-1035 GHDGIAFDKN
+1035 
-1045 KADTSLYGGFSS
+1045 GGQYSS
-1057 AKVVYSILVELK
+1057 AKV
-1069 GKVRLVNITMQEY
+1069 
-1082 SMLGDC
+1082 
-1088 PSDEALKK
+1088 
-1096 VLVAKKPEYAKAKI
+1096 
-1110 LLRHIPSMQLIHY
+1110 H
-1123 KGACMTIKSA
+1123 
-1133 TELNNARQLWLD
+1133 
-1145 CDVYNALDDY
+1145 
-1155 LKCGTSKSSIDIMQ
+1155 
-1169 IWDALF
+1169 
-1175 DAVNKHYPLHRVEE
+1175 
-1189 STLAKARTKFEKL
+1189 
-1202 DLDKQLDVL
+1202 
-1211 GMIVVALH
+1211 
-1219 ADPGRANLSLVGLPS
+1219 
-1234 EWKRVRSV
+1234 RSV
-1242 SFSDD
+1242 SVDADGTVNVDD
-1247 DEFVFQSP
+1247 ASIP
-1255 SGLFETK
+1255 GLRYEV
-1262 ITIAEL
+1262 IEGR
-1268 KKAE
+1268 

>member
-12 NTQTLYDHLHGAGR
+12 NTQALYDHLHGAGR

-160 IACFLKKIKSLGMS
+160 IACFLKKIKSLRLS

-210 RPNTVDWQNL
+210 RPNAVDWQNL

-275 FALHHALKTGKHRII
+275 FALHHALKTGKRRII

-312 NADSD
+312 NSDSD

-463 RIVASTENK
+463 RIVASAENK

-517 ELIRL
+517 ELIHL

-626 YGIITDKNYGFP
+626 MENYPGKDLLSSN
-638 EWIDEQNLGADKKQ
+638 ILEQYYDML
-652 SLESMVDE
+652 
-660 LHVSP
+660 
-665 KVKRGII
+665 
-672 QSVRLIDDI
+672 
-681 SKAVGK
+681 
-687 KPSRIFLE
+687 
-695 LAGDIQASVRTTSR
+695 
-709 KNRLL
+709 
-714 ELYKNAGL
+714 L
-722 RKEFS
+722 RKKDGNGKGGYTDCPIRGRAEGATTAYDLLSFNECDRSQFTNTTGGKYGLCFAQAFQTVS
-727 DIYDRLEASDD
+727 DN
-738 KGLQDD
+738 
-744 RWFLYYTQLGK
+744 F
-755 DMYTGEELDID
+755 
-766 RLSSDYDIDHI
+766 HV
-777 IPQAVT
+777 IPDVTHNVVVPYGQAT
-783 QNDSLDN
+783 
-790 RVLVSRAANA
+790 
-800 RKTDS
+800 
-805 FAYLPELVEARRGFW
+805 
-820 QELLDNRLISQTK
+820 ELLDMLHRGELSEKISVLRRLQEYSVFVQSDDRSDDGAK
-833 FERLVRQNDFGR
+833 SLSD
-845 HEKERFVERS
+845 RFNTYLKTLPKDE
-855 LVETRQIMK
+855 QKQK
-864 NVATLM
+864 NVVFGKVCERWLDVRSFGQVFAFKKAKDTDEVSIGVRGPVSIQPAFSINPIAIDDVQITKSVNSETTDSGKKSSDTMGMKYRVSGRAVYVTYGSISPQLAERTGFSAEDAEKIKEALVTLFE
-870 RRRYGNSSAV
+870 NDESSARP
-880 IGLNSELT
+880 S
-888 KEMRQYLG
+888 
-896 FEHKNRDI
+896 
-904 NDYHHAQDALCL
+904 
-916 GVAGQF
+916 
-922 AVNRGFFDNGA
+922 
-933 VSDGAANA
+933 
-941 YNIYLQD
+941 
-948 YLRGY
+948 
-953 REKLKAGD
+953 
-961 RKHGKAFGFIVGSMA
+961 GSMEVLDVVWFA
-976 SADENKRI
+976 HNCK
-984 NPKTGEI
+984 
-991 AWSEADKDYLRRV
+991 
-1004 MNYRKMLVT
+1004 
-1013 QKVGDSFGALY
+1013 
-1024 NETRYGAAVKE
+1024 
-1035 GHDGIAFDKN
+1035 
-1045 KADTSLYGGFSS
+1045 GGQYSS
-1057 AKVVYSILVELK
+1057 AKV
-1069 GKVRLVNITMQEY
+1069 
-1082 SMLGDC
+1082 
-1088 PSDEALKK
+1088 
-1096 VLVAKKPEYAKAKI
+1096 
-1110 LLRHIPSMQLIHY
+1110 H
-1123 KGACMTIKSA
+1123 
-1133 TELNNARQLWLD
+1133 
-1145 CDVYNALDDY
+1145 
-1155 LKCGTSKSSIDIMQ
+1155 
-1169 IWDALF
+1169 
-1175 DAVNKHYPLHRVEE
+1175 
-1189 STLAKARTKFEKL
+1189 
-1202 DLDKQLDVL
+1202 
-1211 GMIVVALH
+1211 
-1219 ADPGRANLSLVGLPS
+1219 
-1234 EWKRVRSV
+1234 RSV
-1242 SFSDD
+1242 SVDADGTVNVDD
-1247 DEFVFQSP
+1247 ASIP
-1255 SGLFETK
+1255 GLRYEV
-1262 ITIAEL
+1262 IEGR
-1268 KKAE
+1268 

>member
-12 NTQTLYDHLHGAGR
+12 NTQALYDHLHGAGR

-160 IACFLKKIKSLGMS
+160 IACFLKKIKSLRLS

-210 RPNTVDWQNL
+210 RPNAVDWQNL

-275 FALHHALKTGKHRII
+275 FALHHALKTGKRRII

-312 NADSD
+312 NSDSD

-463 RIVASTENK
+463 RIVASAENK

-507 LERLDVNHEF
+507 LERLDVNECMFGGAQFPMSILNAACHKVTRPMGYDNIRVWRRDF
-517 ELIRL
+517 EIACSLWKKHYIDETRKQHRQEDVITMYLEPNRDDRDYLYGRL
-522 STAMCGRHRTDC
+522 
-534 LNRIGALL
+534 LALA
-542 DPGNPKPVICVSTQ
+542 DNF
-556 LIEAGVD
+556 E
-563 ISFACVVRAMAGLD
+563 
-577 SIMQA
+577 
-582 AGRCNRNGES
+582 ES
-592 VEPKNVYVYPLK
+592 VLRKQGVK
-604 DEDSMER
+604 DRPTNAIKLMSNFTAKP
-611 YLPDIA
+611 YTTWGTLW
-617 MGKQLTLQI
+617 KQLTPYLKSAN
-626 YGIITDKNYGFP
+626 GGSWFRNEVDDVMALFKEGDFEDNKALSPMFL
-638 EWIDEQNLGADKKQ
+638 LGYSCQRRA
-652 SLESMVDE
+652 S
-660 LHVSP
+660 
-665 KVKRGII
+665 R
-672 QSVRLIDDI
+672 R
-681 SKAVGK
+681 KA
-687 KPSRIFLE
+687 
-695 LAGDIQASVRTTSR
+695 
-709 KNRLL
+709 
-714 ELYKNAGL
+714 
-722 RKEFS
+722 
-727 DIYDRLEASDD
+727 
-738 KGLQDD
+738 
-744 RWFLYYTQLGK
+744 
-755 DMYTGEELDID
+755 
-766 RLSSDYDIDHI
+766 
-777 IPQAVT
+777 
-783 QNDSLDN
+783 
-790 RVLVSRAANA
+790 
-800 RKTDS
+800 
-805 FAYLPELVEARRGFW
+805 
-820 QELLDNRLISQTK
+820 QEISQ
-833 FERLVRQNDFGR
+833 
-845 HEKERFVERS
+845 
-855 LVETRQIMK
+855 K
-864 NVATLM
+864 N
-870 RRRYGNSSAV
+870 NS
-880 IGLNSELT
+880 
-888 KEMRQYLG
+888 
-896 FEHKNRDI
+896 
-904 NDYHHAQDALCL
+904 
-916 GVAGQF
+916 
-922 AVNRGFFDNGA
+922 
-933 VSDGAANA
+933 
-941 YNIYLQD
+941 
-948 YLRGY
+948 
-953 REKLKAGD
+953 
-961 RKHGKAFGFIVGSMA
+961 
-976 SADENKRI
+976 
-984 NPKTGEI
+984 
-991 AWSEADKDYLRRV
+991 
-1004 MNYRKMLVT
+1004 
-1013 QKVGDSFGALY
+1013 
-1024 NETRYGAAVKE
+1024 
-1035 GHDGIAFDKN
+1035 
-1045 KADTSLYGGFSS
+1045 
-1057 AKVVYSILVELK
+1057 
-1069 GKVRLVNITMQEY
+1069 
-1082 SMLGDC
+1082 
-1088 PSDEALKK
+1088 
-1096 VLVAKKPEYAKAKI
+1096 
-1110 LLRHIPSMQLIHY
+1110 
-1123 KGACMTIKSA
+1123 
-1133 TELNNARQLWLD
+1133 NN
-1145 CDVYNALDDY
+1145 
-1155 LKCGTSKSSIDIMQ
+1155 
-1169 IWDALF
+1169 
-1175 DAVNKHYPLHRVEE
+1175 
-1189 STLAKARTKFEKL
+1189 
-1202 DLDKQLDVL
+1202 
-1211 GMIVVALH
+1211 
-1219 ADPGRANLSLVGLPS
+1219 
-1234 EWKRVRSV
+1234 
-1242 SFSDD
+1242 
-1247 DEFVFQSP
+1247 
-1255 SGLFETK
+1255 
-1262 ITIAEL
+1262 
-1268 KKAE
+1268 